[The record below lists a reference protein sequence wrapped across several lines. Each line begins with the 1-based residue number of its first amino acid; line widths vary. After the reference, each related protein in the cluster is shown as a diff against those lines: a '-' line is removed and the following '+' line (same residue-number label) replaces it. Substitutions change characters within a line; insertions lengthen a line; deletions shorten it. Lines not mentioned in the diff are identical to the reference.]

1 MYVKFDSF
9 CKMVND
15 CGRIVTIHA
24 GSKSSSVENITNC
37 LPHKIALKHDLLEQY
52 DVFEMGKV
60 YDIQEYKEIVL
71 DKGPF
76 NGCPLFNLQK
86 DLINLSTE

>member
-1 MYVKFDSF
+1 
-9 CKMVND
+9 
-15 CGRIVTIHA
+15 VTIHA

-37 LPHKIALKHDLLEQY
+37 LLHKISLKHDLLEQEQY

-76 NGCPLFNLQK
+76 NG
-86 DLINLSTE
+86 